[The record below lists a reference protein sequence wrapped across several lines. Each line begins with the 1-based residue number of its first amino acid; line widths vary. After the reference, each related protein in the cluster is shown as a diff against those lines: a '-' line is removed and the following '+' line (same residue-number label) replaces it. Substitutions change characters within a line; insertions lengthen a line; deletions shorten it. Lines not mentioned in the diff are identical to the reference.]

1 MTLILPDAPDS
12 PSNPA
17 VIYAFVADH
26 VRDLA
31 TIREVANVEDR
42 LHDRLRILRE
52 REQPADLI
60 RDALVL
66 CANRRRE
73 IDAASVAAGMAASP
87 CAVDLRTV

>member
-17 VIYAFVADH
+17 MIYAFVADH
-26 VRDLA
+26 VRDLD
-31 TIREVANVEDR
+31 TIGAIARVEDR

-52 REQPADLI
+52 REQPCDLI

-66 CANRRRE
+66 CADRRRE
-73 IDAASVAAGMAASP
+73 LTAEGGKPSP
-87 CAVDLRTV
+87 DGIRAVDLRTV

>member
-26 VRDLA
+26 VRDL
-31 TIREVANVEDR
+31 TTVAAIASVEDR

-52 REQPADLI
+52 REQSCDLI

-66 CANRRRE
+66 CADRRRE

-87 CAVDLRTV
+87 CVVDLRDV

>member
-12 PSNPA
+12 PSNPTM
-17 VIYAFVADH
+17 IYAFVADH

-31 TIREVANVEDR
+31 TIRDVAAVEDR

-52 REQPADLI
+52 REQSCDLI

-66 CANRRRE
+66 CADRRRE
-73 IDAASVAAGMAASP
+73 IDAASVAAGTAASP
-87 CAVDLRTV
+87 CAVALKDV